1 MNEEKDMR
9 GKNGFTLIELLIV
22 ISIIGVLA
30 GLLFTNF
37 SNARERTRDVK
48 RKSDLTQMKHALR
61 LYYNDYQ
68 KYPDASNVKIAGCG
82 VAGISECEWG
92 DTFKAGAGQTIYMNQ
107 LPSDP
112 LDSQTYTYAKVSDD
126 DFQLTASLENASD
139 DSSAT
144 SQEKCG
150 TPAVNVVARLYMVCA
165 D

>member
-1 MNEEKDMR
+1 MQK
-9 GKNGFTLIELLIV
+9 KKGFTLIELLIV

-37 SNARERTRDVK
+37 SNARERTRDIK
-48 RKSDLTQMKHALR
+48 RKSDLQQIKHALR

-68 KYPDASNVKIAGCG
+68 KYPEASVTKIAGCG
-82 VAGISECEWG
+82 VNGDAECNWG
-92 DTFKAGAGQTIYMNQ
+92 DMFKAGAGQTIYMNQ

-112 LDSQTYTYAKVSDD
+112 LTTQTYTYAKVSDD
-126 DFQLTASLENASD
+126 DFQLTAGLENGSD
-139 DSSAT
+139 DSAAT

-150 TPAVNVVARLYMVCA
+150 IPAVNVTLRLYMVCA

>member
-1 MNEEKDMR
+1 MR
-9 GKNGFTLIELLIV
+9 RNMIKQRGFTLIELLVV

-37 SNARERTRDVK
+37 SSARERTRDVK
-48 RKSDLTQMKHALR
+48 RKNDLQQMKQALR

-68 KYPDASNVKIAGCG
+68 KYPTASNLKIAGCG
-82 VAGISECEWG
+82 ANGDTECNWG
-92 DTFKAGAGQTIYMNQ
+92 DTFKAGTGQTIYMNE

-112 LDSQTYTYAKVSDD
+112 LASQNYTYTKISDE
-126 DFQLTASLENASD
+126 DFQLTASLENGSD
-139 DSSAT
+139 ESAAT

-150 TPAVNVVARLYMVCA
+150 IPAVNVTPRLYMICA